1 LLLTRPQLAV
11 LLLPLVAL
19 LSLVAGCASSPTPPT
34 PPKPSAPAQTPIP
47 GGVIGQA
54 PLRFVDPKIADVI
67 SWSHFVTYVSSNGVD
82 DGFADAAAS
91 IYVPKGV
98 PPQDGFP
105 VVALGRPVTG
115 TGQGCG
121 SSASASADPSPTT
134 ITAFLEAGYVV
145 AVPDYMGLG
154 LPSGNQEKG
163 NQANFHPFLDSA
175 TVAENMTDAVR
186 ATRNVVPQASAR
198 WVAVG
203 TGQGGQAAW
212 AANELADDYGQSYQP
227 LNLRGA
233 VSISPTADIQGL
245 ADAAAAGTLSTEQKI
260 AYITYL
266 DALSKE
272 HDDFNLD
279 DYRRGIVAQNWD
291 LLLGCESDQAAQRSA
306 IIAQMTPDDLRPATP
321 DALTILH
328 GYLQKTNLPQ
338 GPTSAPMLV
347 VFGTGNP
354 LIPAEWT
361 QRALDRACAMGDVIA
376 IQKEPDD
383 GPAVIDTTTTLNW
396 IAKRFTDTAA
406 PNDCPAVSN
415 ANPASASAPAAV
427 PPPPPPAPAPPSD
440 NEIRSGTS
448 LIHGWLP
455 ITIQAMALMVLVAAV
470 GWRSRRWRLRW
481 LPIAGVVGLFVAE
494 VAYWYVDYEGW
505 GHDPPRGMWV
515 WIALT
520 GLALAVVVLGWPSA
534 RWWRRVLSI
543 LAVPLAAMSAAS
555 VLNASLGYLPTV
567 RTAWE
572 MFTGAKPPD
581 QIDESTL
588 AAMVREGA
596 RPTRG
601 TIVSVKIPKD
611 QSGFIHRDELVYL
624 PPAWFE
630 SSPPPRLPAVMMIGA
645 EMGGPQNWLPAGS
658 GDAQRILDEFA
669 RKHGGTTPVVVFPD
683 SNGAFDND
691 TECVNGLRGNAADH
705 LTKEVVPYIISRFG
719 TSAEPSNWGLVGW
732 SAGGTCALTLSVM
745 HPELFSAFV
754 DLDGQLGPNA
764 GGKEQTTARLFGGN
778 ADAWAAFDPKS
789 VVEAHDQYHG
799 MSAWFGVSGHTPT
812 VYRSG
817 APSAPTGDAVGY
829 WDTSSEEFASIADQL
844 CQLLSGHGI
853 ECAVSSYSGAHDF
866 VSAGNGLAAALPW
879 LAGKIGTPGVPR
891 RPLPGGPPPA

>member
-1 LLLTRPQLAV
+1 MSLSGGRLLRAKAQLAV
-11 LLLPLVAL
+11 LLLPLVA
-19 LSLVAGCASSPTPPT
+19 GCAPSPSVPAPPR
-34 PPKPSAPAQTPIP
+34 PSAPAQSANP
-47 GGVIGQA
+47 GDVIGQA
-54 PLRFVDPKIADVI
+54 PLDFVDPAIARVTG
-67 SWSHFVTYVSSNGVD
+67 SSHFLTYVSTNGVA
-82 DGFADAAAS
+82 DGPGDAAAA
-91 IYVPKGV
+91 IYVPKLA
-98 PPQDGFP
+98 PPLDGFP

-115 TGQGCG
+115 TGQGCT
-121 SSASASADPSPTT
+121 SPTSAIDDPSPTT
-134 ITAFLEAGYVV
+134 IATFLKAGYVV
-145 AVPDYMGLG
+145 AVPEYLGLG
-154 LPSGNQEKG
+154 KPSDNSD
-163 NQANFHPFLDSA
+163 NSANFHPFLDAA
-175 TVAENMTDAVR
+175 TVADNMTDAVR
-186 ATRNVVPQASAR
+186 ATRNAVPQVSAR

-203 TGQGGQAAW
+203 IGEGGQAAW
-212 AANELADDYGQSYQP
+212 AANESARDYGQS
-227 LNLRGA
+227 LDLRGA

-266 DALSKE
+266 NALSKE
-272 HDDFNLD
+272 HNDFNLE

-291 LLLGCESDQAAQRSA
+291 LLLGCESEQAAQRSA
-306 IIAQMTPDDLRPATP
+306 IIAQITPDDLRPATP
-321 DALTILH
+321 DALAILH

-347 VFGTGNP
+347 VFGTGDP

-376 IQKEPDD
+376 IQKQPDD
-383 GPAVIDTTTTLNW
+383 SPATVDPTTVLNW
-396 IAKRFTDTAA
+396 IAGRFADTAA
-406 PNDCPAVSN
+406 PNDCAAVS
-415 ANPASASAPAAV
+415 AESSAPSPVSAPSAV
-427 PPPPPPAPAPPSD
+427 PRPPPPPQALPRD
-440 NEIRSGTS
+440 NGSRSGTS
-448 LIHGWLP
+448 LINGWLP
-455 ITIQAMALMVLVAAV
+455 ITIQAVALALLVAAV

-481 LPIAGVVGLFVAE
+481 LPIAGVVGLVVAA
-494 VAYWYVDYEGW
+494 VAYRYVDYQGW
-505 GHDPPRGMWV
+505 GNDPPWGMWA

-520 GLALAVVVLGWPSA
+520 GFAAAVVAVGWPSA
-534 RWWRRVLSI
+534 RWWRRVVSI
-543 LAVPLAAMSAAS
+543 LAVPVAAISAAS
-555 VLNASLGYLPTV
+555 VLNVSLGYLPTV

-588 AAMVREGA
+588 AAMVRDGV
-596 RPTRG
+596 RPTQG
-601 TIVSVKIPKD
+601 TIVSVKIPKG

-630 SSPPPRLPAVMMIGA
+630 SSPPPRLPVVMMIGA

-669 RKHGGTTPVVVFPD
+669 MKHRGTTPVVVFPD

-719 TSAEPSNWGLVGW
+719 TSVEPSNWGLVGW
-732 SAGGTCALTLSVM
+732 SAGGTCALTLTVM

-764 GGKEQTTARLFGGN
+764 GGKEQTTARLFGGD

-789 VVEAHDQYHG
+789 VVEAHGQYHG
-799 MSAWFGVSGHTPT
+799 VSAWFGVSGHTPI
-812 VYRSG
+812 VYRAG
-817 APSAPTGDAVGY
+817 TANTPSADALGD
-829 WDTSSEEFASIADQL
+829 WDTSSEEFASTADQL

-853 ECAVSSYSGAHDF
+853 ECAVVSYSGAHDF
-866 VSAGNGLAAALPW
+866 ISAGNGLADALPW

-891 RPLPGGPPPA
+891 RPLPGGPPPH